1 MKIQKNMVG
10 RKVRMVDDG
19 REATIID
26 QGGEGITLRFES
38 GLVADIYFGNYTS
51 VGAEF
56 LEYLENNP
64 EKAPLHIH
72 NGEYVELVSKS
83 YNYDG
88 ALGQLRVTGI
98 IDDIYVSFDN
108 NTPIYF
114 ARFNDGSEYIF
125 NIWESL
131 KVIEEPD
138 DNEPTE
144 YTQDFASSLSIIQ
157 ALCKDNDVYILT
169 KGNYF
174 EIWSDGS
181 EDDYVADTVE
191 DVIECVKAL
200 NILNKFRQ

>member
-1 MKIQKNMVG
+1 MKIKENMVG

-26 QGGEGITLRFES
+26 QDKESITLRFVS

-64 EKAPLHIH
+64 EKAPLHIL
-72 NGEYVELVSKS
+72 NGEYVELASKS

-88 ALGQLRVTGI
+88 SLGQLRATGI

-108 NTPIYF
+108 NTPTYF
-114 ARFNDGSEYIF
+114 ARFNNGSEYIF
-125 NIWESL
+125 NIWDSL
-131 KVIEEPD
+131 KVVDEPD

-144 YTQDFASSLSIIQ
+144 YNQDFASSLSFVQ
-157 ALCKDNDVYILT
+157 ALCKDNGVYILT

-181 EDDYVADTVE
+181 EDEYVADTVE
-191 DVIECVKAL
+191 DVIKCVKAL
-200 NILNKFRQ
+200 KILNEFRQ